1 MRIVRQADREGAAP
15 GIPAGDPVRGVQAAP
30 GAPLSAGEGTPP
42 AGQARRPRRIGV
54 LVGVAAFALVADI
67 VTKTLVVAHL
77 REGQPVH
84 VLGDVL
90 MFNLLRNPGAAFSVG
105 TGDTIVFTARTARN
119 LRSTAWAITLG
130 LLLGGALGNLADR
143 IFRSPGFL
151 RGHVV
156 DWIEVTRYWPVFNL
170 ADSAIV
176 CGGIL
181 TVLLELLGYCID
193 GRHSE
198 RPAASPAPD
207 ASSRE
212 PKGAAVPDQAS
223 EEPPR
228 EPKGR
233 PAVWT
238 EERGAQ
244 RRVTREDGGLRRPG
258 GERDSG
264 AR

>member
-1 MRIVRQADREGAAP
+1 
-15 GIPAGDPVRGVQAAP
+15 
-30 GAPLSAGEGTPP
+30 
-42 AGQARRPRRIGV
+42 V
-54 LVGVAAFALVADI
+54 LVCVAAFALVADI
-67 VTKTLVVAHL
+67 VTKALVVAHL

-84 VLGDVL
+84 VLDNVL

-105 TGDTIVFTARTARN
+105 TGDTIVFTAIAVAVVAYIARTARN

-130 LLLGGALGNLADR
+130 LLLGGALGNLGDR
-143 IFRSPGFL
+143 IFRAPGFL

-156 DWIEVTRYWPVFNL
+156 DWIEVTRFWPVFNL

-181 TVLLELLGYCID
+181 TVLLALLGYRMD
-193 GRHSE
+193 GRHAA
-198 RPAASPAPD
+198 RPATAVTD
-207 ASSRE
+207 ASSSE
-212 PKGAAVPDQAS
+212 PKGAAVADQAS